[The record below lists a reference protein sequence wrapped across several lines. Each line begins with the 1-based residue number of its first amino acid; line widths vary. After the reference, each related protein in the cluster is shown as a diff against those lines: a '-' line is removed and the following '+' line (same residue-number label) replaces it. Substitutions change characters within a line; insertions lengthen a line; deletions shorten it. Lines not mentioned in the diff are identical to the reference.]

1 MRIFKGL
8 ENVHAIIDQ
17 HEAEW
22 RRENGQEPL
31 EPRPRIRPRAQ
42 NLERK
47 VVERYSESLSP
58 AAIENEKS
66 RFDPERFSKSAEP
79 QVKAINVIEQSDGE
93 HHSWLYKEVMK
104 AINDAADGNK
114 NVKIIAVFVPVI
126 QNSKEFDNFPADETV
141 TVSSAVNEDD
151 VHSVKPLESEP
162 EINNSDIVEDLIP
175 ETHVESDTELT
186 EAFQTIEENLDLNTD
201 SEPENN
207 SEPESESNLMMEAP
221 DEPEILPEEPVVG
234 VEEYEESQE
243 SESASPV
250 EPVEPVEAVEEPQEA
265 ASEIESEPELINLE
279 EPVEPVEAIEL
290 DEPEEIEEK
299 PETLAFD
306 VIDEASEPQDLSSEP
321 ESELPDIPEL
331 DEIDSNPEELTI
343 ELEEPAEPVEPVEL
357 EIKEVNEPEEPD
369 AGFPLPEEPDED
381 SIIDEG
387 DAMDSESDKEGSNLE
402 PETVREAGEESSG
415 QDKDEANELD
425 ELKSVDI
432 EII

>member
-22 RRENGQEPL
+22 RRENGEEPL

-47 VVERYSESLSP
+47 VVERYSEALTP
-58 AAIENEKS
+58 AAAENERA
-66 RFDPERFSKSAEP
+66 RFDPERFAKSAEP
-79 QVKAINVIEQSDGE
+79 QVKAINVIEQGDGE

-104 AINDAADGNK
+104 AINDAAEGNK
-114 NVKIIAVFVPVI
+114 DVKIIAVFIPVI

-141 TVSSAVNEDD
+141 TVSSAVNEED
-151 VHSVKPLESEP
+151 VHAVKPEIPEP
-162 EINNSDIVEDLIP
+162 EINNSNIVEDLIP
-175 ETHVESDTELT
+175 PTHVEADSELT
-186 EAFQTIEENLDLNTD
+186 EAFQTIQENLDLNSD
-201 SEPENN
+201 SE
-207 SEPESESNLMMEAP
+207 SGLMMEAP
-221 DEPEILPEEPVVG
+221 EEPEILPDEPVVG

-243 SESASPV
+243 SASPV
-250 EPVEPVEAVEEPQEA
+250 EAVAPVEDVEDVKPEE
-265 ASEIESEPELINLE
+265 LN
-279 EPVEPVEAIEL
+279 EPVEL
-290 DEPEEIEEK
+290 DEPEEPEEK

-306 VIDEASEPQDLSSEP
+306 VIDTESESESETQETVAIPEDEDLNSETDSES

-331 DEIDSNPEELTI
+331 DSNPDELTI
-343 ELEEPAEPVEPVEL
+343 ELEEPSEPAEPVEPVEAVK
-357 EIKEVNEPEEPD
+357 IQEVNEPEEPD
-369 AGFPLPEEPDED
+369 AGFPFPEEPDDD

-387 DAMDSESDKEGSNLE
+387 GTLDSGERKESSNLE
-402 PETVREAGEESSG
+402 PEAVREAGEESIT
-415 QDKDEANELD
+415 QDKDEADELNELK